1 MGMDNLYQALKLWHI
16 LSFVFM
22 SIPLFNLIVVN
33 ERALM
38 GSSFNY
44 GTDRY
49 MENIIRHGAI
59 RCYVFQVSVFISGIL
74 LLIFGPLGVE
84 ELWRNYVLL
93 AKTALLFTLMG
104 LLSYV
109 HFSLQPKIDSY
120 FKDISPE
127 TKVPDNFLA
136 SVKPYRMLR
145 KRLAT
150 LCLFLVI
157 TTIIL
162 GTQVYAP
169 FGLSLNVLL
178 IGLTGLFAWRVNK
191 TLILFG
197 WI

>member
-1 MGMDNLYQALKLWHI
+1 MDNLHQILKLWHI
-16 LSFVFM
+16 ISFVFM

-38 GSSFNY
+38 GSSFNF

-49 MENIIRHGAI
+49 MENIIRHGAV
-59 RCYVFQVSVFISGIL
+59 RCYVFQLSAFFSGIL
-74 LLIFGPLGVE
+74 LLIYGQWGIQA
-84 ELWRNYVLL
+84 LWTNYILL
-93 AKTALLFTLMG
+93 IKTIILFTLTG

-109 HFSLQPKIDSY
+109 HFSLQPKIELLL
-120 FKDISPE
+120 KDITAE

-136 SVKPYRMLR
+136 SVKPFRVLR

-150 LCLFLVI
+150 VCLFLVL

-162 GTQVYAP
+162 GMQVYAP
-169 FGLSLNVLL
+169 FTLTLNL
-178 IGLTGLFAWRVNK
+178 ILIALAGLFAWRVNK

-197 WI
+197 WL

>member
-1 MGMDNLYQALKLWHI
+1 MDNFYEILKLWHI

-38 GSSFNY
+38 GASFNF
-44 GTDRY
+44 GADIY
-49 MENIIRHGAI
+49 MENIIRHGTY
-59 RCYVFQVSVFISGIL
+59 RCYVFQFSVLISGIL
-74 LLIFGPLGVE
+74 LLIYGPWDIQSIFSDPILII
-84 ELWRNYVLL
+84 
-93 AKTALLFTLMG
+93 KTSLLFILMG

-109 HFSLQPKIDSY
+109 HFALQPKIDDF
-120 FKDISPE
+120 FKDVKPD

-136 SVKPYRMLR
+136 PVKPYRVLR

-150 LCLFLVI
+150 FCLFLVL

-162 GTQVYAP
+162 GMQV
-169 FGLSLNVLL
+169 FGVFPLWLNIIL
-178 IGLTGLFAWRVNK
+178 IGLAALFAWRVNK

>member
-1 MGMDNLYQALKLWHI
+1 MDDLYEVLKLWHI
-16 LSFVFM
+16 ISFVFM

-44 GTDRY
+44 GADTY
-49 MENIIRHGAI
+49 MENIIRNGAI
-59 RCYVFQVSVFISGIL
+59 RCYVFQLSVFISGIL
-74 LLIFGPLGVE
+74 LLVFGHWGIQA
-84 ELWRNYVLL
+84 LWLNYSLL
-93 AKTALLFTLMG
+93 AKTVLLFILMS

-109 HFSLQPKIDSY
+109 HFSLQPKIDSF
-120 FKDISPE
+120 FKDITPE

-136 SVKPYRMLR
+136 PVKPFRVLR

-150 LCLFLVI
+150 ICLFLVL

-162 GTQVYAP
+162 GMQTYSP
-169 FGLSLNVLL
+169 FSLTLNLIL
-178 IGLTGLFAWRVNK
+178 IGLAGLFAWRVNK

-197 WI
+197 WL

>member
-1 MGMDNLYQALKLWHI
+1 MDNLYQILKLWHI
-16 LSFVFM
+16 ISFVFM

-38 GSSFNY
+38 GSSFNF

-49 MENIIRHGAI
+49 MENIIRHGAV
-59 RCYVFQVSVFISGIL
+59 RCYVFQLSVFISGIL
-74 LLIFGPLGVE
+74 LIVFGHWGIQA
-84 ELWRNYVLL
+84 LWTNYILL
-93 AKTALLFTLMG
+93 AKTIILFTLMG

-109 HFSLQPKIDSY
+109 HFSLQPKIDS
-120 FKDISPE
+120 FFEDITAD

-136 SVKPYRMLR
+136 SVKPFRVLR

-150 LCLFLVI
+150 VCLFLVL

-162 GTQVYAP
+162 GMQVYTP
-169 FGLSLNVLL
+169 FSWTSNLIL
-178 IGLTGLFAWRVNK
+178 IGLAGLFAWRVNK

-197 WI
+197 WL

>member
-1 MGMDNLYQALKLWHI
+1 MDNLYQILKLWHI
-16 LSFVFM
+16 ISFVFM

-38 GSSFNY
+38 GSSFNF

-49 MENIIRHGAI
+49 MENIIRHGAV
-59 RCYVFQVSVFISGIL
+59 RCYVFQLSVFISGIL
-74 LLIFGPLGVE
+74 LLIYGHWDIQA
-84 ELWRNYVLL
+84 LWTNYILL
-93 AKTALLFTLMG
+93 AKTIILFTLMG

-109 HFSLQPKIDSY
+109 HFSLQPKIDTF
-120 FKDISPE
+120 FKDITAD

-136 SVKPYRMLR
+136 SVKPFRVLR

-150 LCLFLVI
+150 VCLFLVL

-162 GTQVYAP
+162 GMQVYTP
-169 FGLSLNVLL
+169 FSWTSNIIL
-178 IGLTGLFAWRVNK
+178 IGLAGLFAWRVNK

-197 WI
+197 WL

>member
-1 MGMDNLYQALKLWHI
+1 MGNLYQVLKLWHI
-16 LSFVFM
+16 ISFVFM

-38 GSSFNY
+38 GSSFNF

-59 RCYVFQVSVFISGIL
+59 RCYVFQLSVFISGIL
-74 LLIFGPLGVE
+74 LLIYGQWGIQT
-84 ELWRNYVLL
+84 LWTNYILL
-93 AKTALLFTLMG
+93 SKTILLFTLMG

-109 HFSLQPKIDSY
+109 HFSLQPKIDLF
-120 FKDISPE
+120 FKDITAE

-136 SVKPYRMLR
+136 SVKPFRVLR

-150 LCLFLVI
+150 VCLFLVL

-162 GTQVYAP
+162 GIQVYAP
-169 FGLSLNVLL
+169 LSLTFNLIL
-178 IGLTGLFAWRVNK
+178 IGLAGLFAWRVNK

-197 WI
+197 WL